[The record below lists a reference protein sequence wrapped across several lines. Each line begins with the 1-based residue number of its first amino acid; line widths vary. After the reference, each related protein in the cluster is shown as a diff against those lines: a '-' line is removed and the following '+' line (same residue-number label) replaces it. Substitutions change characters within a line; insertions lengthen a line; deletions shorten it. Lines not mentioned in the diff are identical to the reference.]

1 MADLTNQIKGCIFN
15 LDGVVVDTGKYH
27 YQAWRRLANQL
38 GFDFSKEESESLK
51 GFSRMASLEKILE
64 WGGIYMPEAEKMH
77 WADVKNNWYIELISQ
92 MKPGE
97 ILPGVLYFLRQ
108 VRESGLKTALSSASQ
123 SALPVLRSTNLEAF
137 FDVILDG
144 NTVKKVKPDP
154 QCFLMAA
161 QALELRPAECLV
173 FEDAPLGIQAALYGG
188 FTVVGVGRPEIL
200 AHAHLTISGFENLN
214 INSLLAQL
222 MVREIS

>member
-1 MADLTNQIKGCIFN
+1 MTDLAQPIKGCIFN
-15 LDGVVVDTGKYH
+15 LDGVIVDTGKYH
-27 YQAWRRLANQL
+27 YQAWRRLANQM
-38 GFDFSKEESESLK
+38 GFDFSREQNESLK
-51 GFSRMASLEKILE
+51 GYSRMASLEKILE
-64 WGGIYMPEAEKMH
+64 WGAIYMPEAEKMH
-77 WADVKNNWYIELISQ
+77 WADVKNNWYVELISR

-123 SALPVLRSTNLEAF
+123 NALPVLRSIQLESF

-161 QALELRPAECLV
+161 QALELSPAECLV
-173 FEDAPLGIQAALYGG
+173 FEDAPSGIQAALFGG
-188 FTVVGVGRPEIL
+188 FTVVGVGRPEYL
-200 AHAHLTISGFENLN
+200 PKAHVTISGFENLN
-214 INSLLAQL
+214 INTLLAQL
-222 MVREIS
+222 MVRETS